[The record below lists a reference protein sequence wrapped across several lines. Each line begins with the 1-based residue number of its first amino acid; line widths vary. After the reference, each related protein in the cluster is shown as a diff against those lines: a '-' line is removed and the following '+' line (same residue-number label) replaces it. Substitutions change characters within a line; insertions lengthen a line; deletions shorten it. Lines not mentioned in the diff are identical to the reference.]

1 MSDSISYVHAFITF
15 LYCALSKSTCA
26 KYLREIIC
34 LSRNVWRLYAITIT
48 KCA

>member
-26 KYLREIIC
+26 K
-34 LSRNVWRLYAITIT
+34 
-48 KCA
+48 

>member
-26 KYLREIIC
+26 KYLRKIIC
-34 LSRNVWRLYAITIT
+34 SSRNMWRLYAITIT
-48 KCA
+48 ECA